1 MLLILAPQSPFPASP
16 PTSVDSVPSAISSL
30 SCLRSGGPSGR
41 HFSFN
46 FPLLTPFLATLAG
59 HSQLSENAT
68 TLSLVFVTLTDVV
81 KRKSFACHSYRKHRG
96 VAVRPLPVSPHPPLV
111 YPACPEKRRAGS
123 RRTTISFR
131 ITFFAHPYHLTLI
144 ESHSCKKH
152 RGAGPV

>member
-1 MLLILAPQSPFPASP
+1 MLAVSLEGFAPRRLHATRSPLSCHPERSEGSAFLPCFSFSLRNHHSLLLP
-16 PTSVDSVPSAISSL
+16 PTSVNSVPSALRSL
-30 SCLRSGGPSGR
+30 SCLRSGAPSGR

-111 YPACPEKRRAGS
+111 YPACPEK
-123 RRTTISFR
+123 
-131 ITFFAHPYHLTLI
+131 
-144 ESHSCKKH
+144 
-152 RGAGPV
+152 